1 MKKNTFKTLAL
12 LLGGSILLSGC
23 DGLGKMIKKANMI
36 TYNVTPKPLEAH
48 GDSIVVNVTVKYPE
62 KMFYKKA
69 VVALTPTLK
78 YNGGEKALKTFT
90 AVGEGAVGTGTKITS
105 ATGGSVSY
113 SDKIAYQPGMEVA
126 ELNIKAVASV
136 GTKPGKEFPAIKIA
150 DGTIITPML
159 VKNDEKVILGK
170 DQFTKV
176 APLTSNAN
184 IYFIVNQ
191 SNVRP
196 TEMNS
201 AEMKA
206 LREFISSGVKKGGV
220 TFKGMNVSAYAS
232 PDGEQAVNGNLAEN
246 RAKESI
252 KTLQSEFKK
261 SKSPVGTDAAFYNVV
276 TTAEDWAG
284 FEAAMKASS
293 IPDKDL
299 VLRVLTMYTDLDQRE
314 KEIKNM
320 AKTYTEIS
328 NDILPKL
335 RRSVLTLNAEQMSRT
350 DEEITRLVT
359 AAPDSLSIEEMLYAA
374 TLTADWNAKLNI
386 YKTAE
391 TKYGSDWRTSN
402 NVGYVYLMQNKVND
416 AKAAFEKADQ
426 TSPNNP
432 IIKNNLGVV
441 SRWLGDRA
449 KAMEYYTAAAGAGN
463 EVNYNI
469 GVLNIMS
476 GDYANAV
483 TNFGGENTFNSAL
496 AKLLNGTPDAT
507 LTTLDASKENDE
519 ALSYYLKAIVG
530 ARTNKADLL
539 VNNLK
544 IAIGKDA
551 SLKAKAKDDREFLKY
566 FANPEF
572 TALVN

>member
-1 MKKNTFKTLAL
+1 MKNNTLKVFAL
-12 LLGGSILLSGC
+12 LLSGSIILSGC

-36 TYNVTPKPLEAH
+36 TYNVVPKPLEEH
-48 GDSIVVNVTVKYPE
+48 GDSIMVNITVKYPE

-69 VVALTPTLK
+69 IVAITPTLK
-78 YNGGEKALKTFT
+78 FNGGEKALKSVN
-90 AVGEGAVGTGTKITS
+90 AVGEGAVGNGTKITS
-105 ATGGSVSY
+105 ATGGTLSY

-126 ELNIKAVASV
+126 ELNLKATATV
-136 GTKPGKEFPAIKIA
+136 GTKSKELPMIKIA

-159 VKNDEKVILGK
+159 VKSDEKPILGK
-170 DQFTKV
+170 DKFTKITPV
-176 APLTSNAN
+176 STGAN

-201 AEMKA
+201 AEVKA
-206 LREFISSGVKKGGV
+206 LREFISNGVKKGY
-220 TFKGMNVSAYAS
+220 TFKGMSVSAYAS
-232 PDGEQAVNGNLAEN
+232 PDGEQALNGNLAEN

-252 KTLQSEFKK
+252 KALQAEFKK
-261 SKSPVGTDAAFYNVV
+261 SKSPVGTDAAFYNVA

-299 VLRVLTMYTDLDQRE
+299 VLRVLTMYSDLDQRE

-328 NDILPKL
+328 NVILPKL
-335 RRSVLTLNAEQMSRT
+335 RRSVLTLNAEQNSRT
-350 DEEITRLVT
+350 DAQISALV
-359 AAPDSLSIEEMLYAA
+359 ASNSDSLSVEEMLYAA
-374 TLTADWNAKLNI
+374 TLTNDWNAKLNI

-416 AKAAFEKADQ
+416 AKAEFEKADKL
-426 TSPNNP
+426 SANNP
-432 IIKNNLGVV
+432 VIKNNMGIVA
-441 SRWLGDRA
+441 RWTGDR
-449 KAMEYYTAAAGAGN
+449 KAAAELYAAAAGAGN
-463 EVNYNI
+463 EVNYNM
-469 GVLNIMS
+469 GVLNIIT
-476 GDYANAV
+476 GDYASAV
-483 TNFGGENTFNSAL
+483 TNFGAENDFNSAL
-496 AKLLNGTPDAT
+496 AKLLNGTSESV

-544 IAIGKDA
+544 VAISKDA
-551 SLKAKAKDDREFLKY
+551 SLKAKAKDDCEFLK
-566 FANPEF
+566 FRDNADF
-572 TALVN
+572 KALVQ